1 MIKYK
6 SAYTALPRI
15 FGAKLF
21 LILLAGISISI
32 TSCDESSVIGLDVQP
47 PNDLLNVT
55 YIDTTTLVTKT
66 MLVDSLRSD
75 ETIIAIA
82 NIANA
87 TPGENVLL
95 GNYTDPVFGKTTA
108 SLYTQVKLSSI
119 NPLFGT
125 APMVDSVVLS
135 MAYSPAYYGKTHH
148 VPQNVNVYQVS
159 EDIKLTTTYF
169 SHNTVTTFAPDD
181 LAANHT
187 FIPAPADSVKV
198 TGQTKKP
205 QLRVPLANTFGQLIL
220 DQQGLATL
228 ASNSAFQTF
237 MKGFYISTEYT
248 FTNNS
253 EGNIVQFRL
262 SDSESRLTVYYHSTE
277 NDSLKFDMPLAG
289 VARFSHFNHGYTSG
303 VHPNLAAQ
311 LSSTPPS
318 QNDVVFVQA
327 MGGVKTRIE
336 FPYIM
341 DWIKAGPIAVNRAE
355 LVIKADLGSAYQPD
369 TFAAPPRLVL
379 FGIRDDG
386 TNYELTD
393 AGEGDS
399 YYGGKYNV
407 LTHEYR
413 FNIGRYVQEVL
424 TGRLKNNGLD
434 LLVSSGVVNGSRV
447 VLGGGG
453 GGTANT
459 YRMKL
464 NIAYTNL
471 K

>member
-1 MIKYK
+1 MIKTK
-6 SAYTALPRI
+6 SAFAALPRI

-47 PNDLLNVT
+47 PNDLLNVS
-55 YIDTTTLVTKT
+55 YIDTTTLITKT

-75 ETIIAIA
+75 ETIIALA
-82 NIANA
+82 NISNG
-87 TPGENVLL
+87 TPGENVLI

-125 APMVDSVVLS
+125 SPTVDSVVLS
-135 MAYSPAYYGKTHH
+135 LVYGPSYYGKTQH

-159 EDIKLTTTYF
+159 EDINLTTAYF
-169 SHNTVTTFAPDD
+169 SHNTLSTFSSAD

-187 FIPAPADSVKV
+187 FIPAPADSVEV
-198 TGQTKKP
+198 TGHTKKP
-205 QLRVPLANTFGQLIL
+205 QLRIPLASNFGQLIL
-220 DQQGLATL
+220 DQQGSVTL
-228 ASNSAFQTF
+228 ASNSAFQSF
-237 MKGFYISTEYT
+237 MKGFYISTAYT
-248 FTNNS
+248 LIS
-253 EGNIVQFRL
+253 PPEGNILQFRL
-262 SDSESRLTVYYHSTE
+262 GDAETRLTVYYHSAE
-277 NDSLKFDMPLAG
+277 NDSLKFDMPLSG
-289 VARFSHFNHGYTSG
+289 VARFSHFDHSYTTG
-303 VHPNLAAQ
+303 IAAELTAQ
-311 LSSTPPS
+311 LGSTPPA

-327 MGGVKTRIE
+327 MGGVKTKIL
-336 FPYIM
+336 FPYIL

-355 LVIKADLGSAYQPD
+355 LVIKADRSSAYQPD
-369 TFAAPPRLVL
+369 TFAAPGRLVL

-393 AGEGDS
+393 IAEGDN
-399 YYGGKYNV
+399 YYGGKYNAT
-407 LTHEYR
+407 THEYR
-413 FNIGRYVQEVL
+413 FNIARYVQEVL
-424 TGRLKNNGLD
+424 TGKLKNNGLD
-434 LLVSSGVVNGSRV
+434 LIISAGAVNGSRI

-453 GGTANT
+453 STSA
-459 YRMKL
+459 YQMKL